1 MNVGSIAARVE
12 PATVDVT
19 AYGPNGGDEGTGM
32 VLTAS
37 GTVLTNN
44 HVVAGSTTL
53 RAQVDGSGTA
63 YTATV
68 LGTDSTDD
76 VALLQLHGGN
86 HFKTVTIGD
95 SGAVGVG
102 DQVVAIGNALAL
114 PGQETVTNG
123 IISATKR
130 RISVSDPTTGLSES
144 LSGLFQT
151 SAAINPGNSGG
162 PLVDSAGHVIGM
174 NTAQAASG
182 GSGQGASNVGFAIP
196 INQAMAIARLIYAG
210 KASAAI
216 EIGPH
221 AIMGVEVTSVPCAE
235 GQDGCTGLGAPQT
248 IFGSGPTTYRAPTGK
263 GAVILSVVSGS
274 PAQKAGLAA
283 GDVIVEVDGR
293 AITSPLALTA
303 QMGRHKVGDKVT
315 TIWLGEDGRRH
326 ASSLKLIQGPNI

>member
-1 MNVGSIAARVE
+1 
-12 PATVDVT
+12 
-19 AYGPNGGDEGTGM
+19 M

-53 RAQVDGSGTA
+53 RAQVDGSGSA

-76 VALLQLHGGN
+76 VALLQLHGGD

-130 RISVSDPTTGLSES
+130 KISVSDPTTGLSEN

-174 NTAQAASG
+174 NTAQAASA

-210 KASAAI
+210 KASATV

-221 AIMGVEVTSVPCAE
+221 AIMGVEVTSVACAE
-235 GQDGCTGLGAPQT
+235 GQDGCTGLGASADDLRQ
-248 IFGSGPTTYRAPTGK
+248 RADHLSRPDQQRSRHPVGRERVA
-263 GAVILSVVSGS
+263 GA
-274 PAQKAGLAA
+274 
-283 GDVIVEVDGR
+283 EGR
-293 AITSPLALTA
+293 A
-303 QMGRHKVGDKVT
+303 
-315 TIWLGEDGRRH
+315 GRRRRH
-326 ASSLKLIQGPNI
+326 RRGGRPRRHFPAGAHGPDATA